1 MHEIKEHDWFKQDYT
16 PVGPIEED
24 EEDEE
29 DCAHAADEVSCVH
42 ETV

>member
-1 MHEIKEHDWFKQDYT
+1 MHEIKEHDWFKQDYI

-24 EEDEE
+24 EED
-29 DCAHAADEVSCVH
+29 CAQAADEVSCVH